1 MYLPGIIGSLASF
14 HSQAIKDRKA
24 TKPTTSMLITIGESQ
39 EKYAPPVRLVSP
51 THCNQRGEHYR
62 PPVMGMSRRMT
73 PTDDEK
79 EPIQSTRLTLSLKPA
94 VGGLLGR

>member
-14 HSQAIKDRKA
+14 HSQAMKDRKA
-24 TKPTTSMLITIGESQ
+24 TKPTTSMLITMGDSQ

-51 THCNQRGEHYR
+51 TNCHQRGEYDR
-62 PPVMGMSRRMT
+62 PPVIGMSRRIT

-79 EPIQSTRLTLSLKPA
+79 DPIQSTRLTLSLKPA
-94 VGGLLGR
+94 VGGLLGK